1 MYVQCTFNVRTFS
14 VRTMYNVRTVYNQLS
29 IIIAPTRVLL
39 LYSAVLGVDLESVV
53 VGDGSAGG

>member
-1 MYVQCTFNVRTFS
+1 MYVQCTYVQCTYS
-14 VRTMYNVRTVYNQLS
+14 VRTMYNELS